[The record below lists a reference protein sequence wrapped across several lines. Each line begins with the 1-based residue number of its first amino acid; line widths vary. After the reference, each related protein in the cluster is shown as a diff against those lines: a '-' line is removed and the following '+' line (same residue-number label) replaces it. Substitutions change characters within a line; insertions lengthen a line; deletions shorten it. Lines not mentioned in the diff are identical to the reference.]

1 MSTGANTDST
11 PSANTSLPFD
21 SINPTGKPTI
31 LLIHGSF
38 STGHDWDPVI
48 FHLRKTT
55 TYHILAPDLP
65 AHGRASA
72 LPFTVASASS
82 HLATLIT
89 NEAHDGKAHIVGLSM
104 GAYVAAHLA
113 SHYPDCCPTVFAT
126 GFNIRDPSPSFL
138 APIAPSVFWG
148 MQSAT
153 DLLPRSVVE
162 WAIDADLP
170 VSQKGVV
177 TKALCAEILKM
188 LEPASVKENVGVVR
202 ARMLVVAA
210 MKSGIVPSGDRV
222 EDARGVV
229 ELAREGAGTGEI
241 RVVKHAGMRHAWNRQ
256 DPDLFARAVV
266 AWVERAEVVE
276 GFEDV

>member
-1 MSTGANTDST
+1 MADTDSA

-21 SINPTGKPTI
+21 FVNPTGNPTI

-48 FHLRKTT
+48 SHLQKITA
-55 TYHILAPDLP
+55 YHILAPDLP

-72 LPFTVASASS
+72 LPFTVASASG
-82 HLATLIT
+82 HLATLIA

-113 SHYPDCCPTVFAT
+113 SHNPERCLTVFAT

-153 DLLPRSVVE
+153 DLLPRSVVG
-162 WAIDADLP
+162 WAVDADLS

-202 ARMLVVAA
+202 ARMLVIAA
-210 MKSGIVPSGDRV
+210 TKSGIVPSGDRV
-222 EDARGVV
+222 EDAKRIA
-229 ELAREGAGTGEI
+229 ELARGKGAGSGEV

-266 AWVERAEVVE
+266 AWVDREDVVE
-276 GFEDV
+276 GFLDV